1 MNEAEDIA
9 CVQRCLGGDRRGF
22 EPLVTKYEKV
32 VYNAA
37 FRIVQNTEDAEDI
50 TQTCFIKAY
59 ENLRS
64 FDPAHKFF
72 SWIYRI
78 ALNEAL
84 NAVKR
89 RKDHEQADDSL
100 LSQEKSP
107 EDLYHDQELERN
119 VERCLMM
126 LKLEHRVVIVLS
138 HFQHLSYSEIGFVLD
153 LPEKTVKSRLFTA
166 RQTLKDII
174 LRKQVFNG

>member
-9 CVQRCLGGDRRGF
+9 WIQQCLGGDRRAF

-37 FRIVQNTEDAEDI
+37 FRIVNNAEDAQDI
-50 TQTCFIKAY
+50 TQSCFIKAY

-64 FDPAHKFF
+64 YDPAHKFF

-78 ALNEAL
+78 ALNESL
-84 NAVKR
+84 NAVRGR
-89 RKDHEQADDSL
+89 RDHEPVHDNL
-100 LSQEKSP
+100 LSHEKSP
-107 EDLYHDQELERN
+107 EELYHDQELKQN
-119 VERCLMM
+119 IERCIMS
-126 LKLEHRVVIVLS
+126 LKLDHRIVIILS

-166 RQTLKDII
+166 RQTLKDIVMK
-174 LRKQVFNG
+174 KQVLNG